1 MLTDRFV
8 KAVRYANRAHH
19 RQLRKGTAV
28 PYVSH
33 LLGVAALVIDDGGS
47 EDEAIAALLHD
58 VVEDQGG
65 LRRLAD
71 VRRRFGAHVAAIV
84 RGCTDATTKPK
95 PPWRAR
101 KEEYIRHLRTA
112 TDDILRVAA
121 ADKLYNA
128 RAVLADYRD
137 LGDRVWGR
145 FDGRKNGTLWYYR
158 TLASVLADALP
169 GRLTAELS
177 RVVRTLVRTA
187 R

>member
-1 MLTDRFV
+1 M
-8 KAVRYANRAHH
+8 
-19 RQLRKGTAV
+19 
-28 PYVSH
+28 
-33 LLGVAALVIDDGGS
+33 
-47 EDEAIAALLHD
+47 
-58 VVEDQGG
+58 EDQGG

-71 VRRRFGAHVAAIV
+71 VRRRFGAHVASIV

>member
-33 LLGVAALVIDDGGS
+33 LLGVAAHVIDDGGS

-58 VVEDQGG
+58 VVKDQGG

-84 RGCTDATTKPK
+84 RGLHRRHNQAQAAVAGREGRIHPTLENRD
-95 PPWRAR
+95 R
-101 KEEYIRHLRTA
+101 RHLT
-112 TDDILRVAA
+112 
-121 ADKLYNA
+121 
-128 RAVLADYRD
+128 
-137 LGDRVWGR
+137 GGGGR
-145 FDGRKNGTLWYYR
+145 QI
-158 TLASVLADALP
+158 V
-169 GRLTAELS
+169 
-177 RVVRTLVRTA
+177 
-187 R
+187 